1 MLNSPV
7 GQFSPVTLTNSSPYG
22 TQRAPGY
29 SAILAPTSPQYFA
42 SPDAG
47 VRIENYVPHVLEPQ
61 IRVASPARSG
71 WMRAHTSPVEG
82 TASQAPTSPLPRSLL
97 NRIDDMANL
106 MEKEMLNRLE
116 ELRQPPA
123 GTTCHRTL
131 FRSAADGRKDG
142 RPQRHRARESRA
154 RDQSKHKAN
163 EMHGSHPSKLG
174 NTDSACNGKQAFLR
188 SQNIHI
194 DDCDALPAS
203 GRSHDQKAG
212 VESEAAEPS
221 DEVCRGYVDAENGC
235 ESKRTLAVD
244 LSALPSEVQRKES
257 YLEELAAK
265 LKSQI
270 EAAREAEED
279 HNTLRASY
287 RDRIAKLEIERK
299 SLADASVADRA
310 KDMLRSRVAELEHQ
324 LTASTVRISELE
336 QKLACSSASEAAAR
350 ARAEEASERAKTW
363 EESRRRH
370 AEQIA
375 ALQAQRAKL
384 EQQAMSVRSNPS
396 LTARSRADCED
407 LERLLASSRTL
418 CEKQAYQ
425 LATCQAEKLALEEE
439 LVRLRASVTS
449 AQAAVEQTCHKDT
462 IIKDLRQELD
472 EFRARCEMAQASET
486 RAVQHLAE
494 EQQLTKQLREQV
506 SRAEAAA
513 DAAKTCR
520 HDGNGADHY
529 CGTLPKHAALESA
542 STNRLV
548 SFREMPSFREG
559 EEEQQLT
566 QQLREQVNGA
576 EVTDDAA
583 KTCRHDSNGAD
594 RDCGTLPKHAAL
606 ESALSNDLV
615 SCREV
620 EEEQQ
625 LTQQLRE
632 QVNGAEVTDD
642 AAKTCRHDSNGADRD
657 CGTLP
662 KHAALESASSN
673 ELVNF
678 LQTDEEQQ
686 LTQLGRDEVFHAG
699 AEMNVASQ
707 QQIDEVMS
715 ISSHDSLQAP
725 ANVNLESGNKSS
737 PRKSCFDESVFKV
750 HNEETES
757 SHHGDVIASGV
768 RARWNSGSNIEDD
781 MCKSTGLQ
789 AAKATS
795 VRNRIASMLGI
806 DSDGIDGSESESNSE
821 SSAESKSESCSQ
833 EEAAPRKT
841 DATGYSIRVNNEVI
855 EFNSNKE
862 ANDAQEDNVIDA
874 VGSSGDRVAE
884 LEGNDEGQTRGG
896 LPEMEV
902 LESCGSE
909 QEKDNKSDDNT
920 AMQSVEA
927 DFPLETFLA
936 APILRT
942 EHDPFIRDCREAV
955 VESGR
960 LLRAIATARA
970 DAFEHQMANASD
982 GVVPFDSH
990 ENSKSIDKDLD
1001 GAKARLSECA
1011 ERVEDLVEEADM
1023 QCHLTSEERE
1033 QVVER
1038 LNLELE
1044 LLYVEQ
1050 QENDQRTLKRKQ
1062 KRSLPE
1068 DVRKQ
1073 LSSLPLDGATWDHP
1087 WSPAHWAAK
1096 HGRRDVLAYIAL
1108 RGGLS
1113 LMQAYDDRGRAP
1125 IHYASR
1131 LQDVGPILTFWLRY
1145 VLDVKAPMHERCSAR
1160 RTTVWEG
1167 AEGWSRDLLIQLE
1180 MHGWQEAVWADG
1192 NTLLH
1197 WAAAEGKRDLIL
1209 YLTSDLEADV
1219 SAESDAG
1226 LKPIDCARR
1235 YNFQDCVDLLL
1246 QQEQIEHQSSSSD
1259 ASDSSDSDDSSSDS
1273 EHIEELAIP
1282 GAYLEVMRNIDEA
1295 GWGGVHW
1302 SRGYS
1307 LLHWAAKND
1316 FAELCARFMYQK
1328 ADPETVDESGK
1339 DAFAYARAFESSK
1352 ALEQLLRGA
1361 PAALPPMPAY
1371 VADARPRSSACVEA
1385 SAIELSESES
1395 SDAMCTE

>member
-529 CGTLPKHAALESA
+529 
-542 STNRLV
+542 
-548 SFREMPSFREG
+548 
-559 EEEQQLT
+559 
-566 QQLREQVNGA
+566 
-576 EVTDDAA
+576 
-583 KTCRHDSNGAD
+583 
-594 RDCGTLPKHAAL
+594 
-606 ESALSNDLV
+606 
-615 SCREV
+615 
-620 EEEQQ
+620 
-625 LTQQLRE
+625 
-632 QVNGAEVTDD
+632 
-642 AAKTCRHDSNGADRD
+642 